1 MGIHGY
7 TRYSVDIVLYANDLY
22 ADIANRLTLT
32 ADSME
37 AQTEG
42 SDLHTAKDAMD
53 DGNKDTI
60 DNLVARHVFDCINL
74 LYPYSKTPIE
84 RCRHNR
90 ESENETE
97 AYVIHLTF
105 EHPRSETSIQ
115 LLQRLIHDYIV
126 YKCYAEW
133 LAMTVPQAGTY
144 TMWENKAEEIREQIT
159 TVLVP
164 PYNAK
169 RLRVRPHWY

>member
-1 MGIHGY
+1 MGVHGD

-42 SDLHTAKDAMD
+42 ADLHTAKDAMD

-74 LYPYSKTPIE
+74 LYPYSKTPIK

-90 ESENETE
+90 ESENEAE

-115 LLQRLIHDYIV
+115 LLQRLIHYYIV

-144 TMWENKAEEIREQIT
+144 TLWEEMAESVRVQIAT
-159 TVLVP
+159 ALVP
-164 PYNAK
+164 PYDAR
-169 RLRVRPHWY
+169 RLRIRPHWY

>member
-1 MGIHGY
+1 MGVHGH

-42 SDLHTAKDAMD
+42 ADLHTAKDAMD

-74 LYPYSKTPIE
+74 LYPYSKTPIK

-90 ESENETE
+90 ESENEAE

-133 LAMTVPQAGTY
+133 LEMTLPAANTY
-144 TMWENKAEEIREQIT
+144 TIWEKKAEDTRQRIAS
-159 TVLVP
+159 VLVL
-164 PYNAK
+164 PYESK
-169 RLRVRPHWY
+169 KLRVRPYWY

>member
-1 MGIHGY
+1 M
-7 TRYSVDIVLYANDLY
+7 LYANDLY

-42 SDLHTAKDAMD
+42 ADLHTAKDAMD

-74 LYPYSKTPIE
+74 LYPYSKTPIK

-90 ESENETE
+90 ESENEAE

-144 TMWENKAEEIREQIT
+144 TLWEEMAESVRGQIAT
-159 TVLVP
+159 ALVL
-164 PYNAK
+164 PYDAR
-169 RLRVRPHWY
+169 RLRIRPHWY

>member
-1 MGIHGY
+1 MGVHGH
-7 TRYSVDIVLYANDLY
+7 TRYSVDIVLYANNLY

-42 SDLHTAKDAMD
+42 ADLHTAKDAMD

-84 RCRHNR
+84 RQRRDR
-90 ESENETE
+90 ESENEAE
-97 AYVIHLTF
+97 AYIIHLTF
-105 EHPRSETSIQ
+105 ERPRSETSIQ

-133 LAMTVPQAGTY
+133 LATTVPQAGTY
-144 TMWENKAEEIREQIT
+144 TMWEGKAESVREQIVT
-159 TVLVP
+159 ALVL
-164 PYNAK
+164 PYDA
-169 RLRVRPHWY
+169 RQLQIRPHWY